1 MYGIDSLGFVKGNDS
16 FNFIKI
22 NNLGIIFGY
31 AAIYPADGINEI
43 DLPIKLKK
51 GFPFVTYD
59 SMDIYVQITARV
71 LVNSKLQIRVFDT
84 SGYYGVYY
92 SVFGIIE

>member
-1 MYGIDSLGFVKGNDS
+1 MGFVKGNDN

-31 AAIYPADGINEI
+31 TDIHPAKGIKEI
-43 DLPIKLKK
+43 DLPIKLKR

-59 SMDIYVQITARV
+59 SMDISVQITARV
-71 LVNSKLQIRVFDT
+71 LDNSKLQIRVFAT

-92 SVFGIIE
+92 SVFGILE

>member
-1 MYGIDSLGFVKGNDS
+1 MSFVKGDDN

-31 AAIYPADGINEI
+31 DAIYPAEGIKEI
-43 DLPIKLKK
+43 DLPIKLKR

-59 SMDIYVQITARV
+59 SMDISVQINARV
-71 LVNSKLQIRVFDT
+71 LVNSKLQIRAFAT

-92 SVFGIIE
+92 IVFGILE